1 MSLTKFNGTTTNA
14 NRALAGSKRGL
25 EGREYPKAA
34 AKRLNR
40 DIAYRAALCRRIGK
54 KASNFLKAVAG
65 SDIPVKVASS
75 CVSGGMTTTKT
86 NLRIFWKDGTTTN
99 FRVKTSGPAQ
109 IHLSKAEN
117 FINEFE
123 GATHR
128 SIPRRVKDALLLFT
142 GSHRCQKEIL
152 DAVPVDYVGEKI
164 RCEVERK
171 YWNRLTLASMYG
183 YDEEMATEFL
193 DWFRNNAAELFVFCF
208 SRGAEKDAANVPRYL
223 WYHDSN
229 ELDAPFDLLDLKR
242 IAKKI
247 SQLDSAALCD
257 LVRPGDDEEVGS
269 TIALP
274 FGNLQQ
280 HLHGLQ
286 FRHSKDKL
294 VKLAKRSARSAPRNR
309 FGSRPKESGHENE
322 LLIAAALNER
332 KGFRTHFC
340 DRIGRSESEFL
351 SATADGK
358 HAPKEDSVTGGKT
371 TGKTDV
377 VVRWRNGDTTNI
389 SVKKRASGQAYL
401 VTARNFVAVYEAQY
415 GLKVPSD
422 VQHALAL
429 FVGEAPDSKSI
440 LDSTALTVDGADT
453 RALEREQNNRLV
465 FDVIRNYDPRL
476 ATALIAWLE
485 DRIVRV
491 FELSF
496 SAGAV
501 KDHDKW
507 ADVLWYKNLVD
518 AEGQGLD
525 FMMPIAQIMEA
536 LGNLAGSRFV
546 AKGPKNGGSTIQL
559 PFGHLQYHLKQLEFY
574 QQLTKIERLVAN

>member
-1 MSLTKFNGTTTNA
+1 MMLTKFNGTTTNI
-14 NRALAGSKRGL
+14 NRASAGSKRGL
-25 EGREYPKAA
+25 EGRAYPKAA

-40 DIAYRAALCRRIGK
+40 DISYRAALCRRIGK
-54 KASNFLKAVAG
+54 KTSEFVKAVAG
-65 SDIPVKVASS
+65 SDIPVKVASCS
-75 CVSGGMTTTKT
+75 VSGGLTTTKT
-86 NLRIFWKDGTTTN
+86 NLRVFWKDGSTTN

-117 FINEFE
+117 FISEFE
-123 GATHR
+123 GTTHR
-128 SIPRRVKDALLLFT
+128 AIPRRVKDALLLFT
-142 GSHRCQKEIL
+142 GSHRRQKEIL
-152 DAVPVDYVGEKI
+152 DAIPVDYVGEKI
-164 RCEVERK
+164 RRDVEQR

-183 YDEEMATEFL
+183 YDEEMAMEFM
-193 DWFRNNAAELFVFCF
+193 DWFRENAAELFIFCF
-208 SRGAEKDAANVPRYL
+208 SRGAEKDAENTPRYL

-229 ELDAPFDLLDLKR
+229 ELDAPFDLIDLKS
-242 IAKKI
+242 IAKNIAK
-247 SQLDSAALCD
+247 LDSSTLCE
-257 LVRPGDDEEVGS
+257 LVRPGDDAEVGS

-294 VKLAKRSARSAPRNR
+294 ERFASSAPKNR

-340 DRIGRSESEFL
+340 GRIGRSESEFL

-377 VVRWRNGDTTNI
+377 VVKWKNGETTNI

-415 GLKVPSD
+415 GVKVPTE

-429 FVGEAPDSKSI
+429 FVGEASDSKRSLI
-440 LDSTALTVDGADT
+440 L
-453 RALEREQNNRLV
+453 RR
-465 FDVIRNYDPRL
+465 
-476 ATALIAWLE
+476 
-485 DRIVRV
+485 
-491 FELSF
+491 
-496 SAGAV
+496 
-501 KDHDKW
+501 
-507 ADVLWYKNLVD
+507 
-518 AEGQGLD
+518 
-525 FMMPIAQIMEA
+525 
-536 LGNLAGSRFV
+536 
-546 AKGPKNGGSTIQL
+546 
-559 PFGHLQYHLKQLEFY
+559 
-574 QQLTKIERLVAN
+574 